1 MKIFVCNRSID
12 LHATGKALNELISI
26 AGESIATLRE
36 TEHSEN
42 WKERVKSQF
51 KEVDFVVFFVGED
64 TFKSN
69 PMRWEYAKAKALNKQ
84 IVGIKL
90 PSACDNSVLFCQG
103 FPVFSKVENCWEY
116 LKQTYEEDRQ
126 LLLEQ
131 YKIMVGSTE
140 KVTDQRMRVN
150 NLFFTVTSSILSV
163 SLLVGKSFEFSV
175 VGAIGMLAL
184 SVMAFVVTFLWE
196 KLVRSYGKLNTG
208 KFIVIDQIEKLL
220 RTNMFD
226 HEWNVLN
233 QQVGYESNT
242 ETEAKVV
249 KRFRWF
255 VLAVIIV
262 EAVYVFIQIDPMVL
276 IGQANWAELFC
287 VTEGVK

>member
-1 MKIFVCNRSID
+1 MKIFVCNRTID
-12 LHATGKALNELISI
+12 SEAADKILDELLSI
-26 AGESIATLRE
+26 AGDSIAILRE

-42 WKERVKSQF
+42 WKERVEKQY

-64 TFKSN
+64 TFKSD
-69 PMRWEYAKAKALNKQ
+69 PMKWEYAKAKFLNKQ

-90 PSACDNSVLFCQG
+90 PSACESSVLFCQG
-103 FPVFSKVENCWEY
+103 FPVFGKPDHCWSY
-116 LKQTYEEDRQ
+116 LEKTYQEDRQ

-163 SLLVGKSFEFSV
+163 SLVVGKSFDFSV
-175 VGAIGMLAL
+175 VGAIGMLVLSIMAL
-184 SVMAFVVTFLWE
+184 VVTYLWE

-208 KFIVIDQIEKLL
+208 KFTVIDQIEKQL
-220 RTNMFD
+220 RTNMFE
-226 HEWNVLN
+226 HEWNVLKD
-233 QQVGYESNT
+233 QVGYESNT

-249 KRFRWF
+249 NRFRWF
-255 VLAVIIV
+255 VITVILV
-262 EAVYVFIQIDPMVL
+262 EAIYVIMQLHLVTL
-276 IGQANWAELFC
+276 IGQIEWSSLFC
-287 VTEGVK
+287 KT